1 MTTKR
6 TSRTGRRKKRVELA
20 TSGVAEQQPE
30 PPFAAGAEP
39 STDEF
44 KKYKRMAMG
53 IAYSRSFQVSDPES
67 VVNAALLKT
76 MQRFVPAKGEFH
88 SLMYCIVY
96 FALIDAYRK
105 ERMARARCQPLSDEQ
120 DKPDATASA
129 WADLRE
135 SREWLLVALALLSD
149 EDQTLL
155 YWKYQKDLTYKEL
168 SQALCVNATA
178 PSAGDPDVPAA
189 GNSSQTRCE

>member
-1 MTTKR
+1 
-6 TSRTGRRKKRVELA
+6 
-20 TSGVAEQQPE
+20 
-30 PPFAAGAEP
+30 
-39 STDEF
+39 
-44 KKYKRMAMG
+44 MAMG
-53 IAYSRSFQVSDPES
+53 IAYSRSFLVSDPES
-67 VVNAALLKT
+67 VVSAALFKT
-76 MQRFVPAKGEFH
+76 MQRFDPVKGKFR
-88 SLMYCIVY
+88 SLMYRIVS

-135 SREWLLVALALLSD
+135 SREWLFAALALLSD

-155 YWKYQKDLTYKEL
+155 YWKYQQDLTYEEL
-168 SQALCVNATA
+168 SQALCVNATT

-189 GNSSQTRCE
+189 DNSSQTRCE